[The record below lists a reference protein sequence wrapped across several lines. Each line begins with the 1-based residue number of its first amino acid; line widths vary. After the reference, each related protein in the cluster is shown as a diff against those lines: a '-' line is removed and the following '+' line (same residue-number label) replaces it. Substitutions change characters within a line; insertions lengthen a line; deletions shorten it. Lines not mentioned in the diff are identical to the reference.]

1 MWWSSNSYIILLL
14 QETDGFFVTV
24 HLVEDE
30 SLADVAPVAD
40 GTEVL
45 DKHQEQQHKGYAGK
59 CINSIDQEHH
69 DQRAKNAQSAG
80 MPSKT
85 TKWGSK
91 KKKKKPQTKDNGR
104 IWN

>member
-1 MWWSSNSYIILLL
+1 MLYIVASRDR
-14 QETDGFFVTV
+14 DGFFVTA

-40 GTEVL
+40 GTKVL

-80 MPSKT
+80 MPCKT
-85 TKWGSK
+85 TK
-91 KKKKKPQTKDNGR
+91 
-104 IWN
+104 